1 MSEPVTCIQKQP
13 PTHTPG
19 PWSVEDRRNHF
30 SIYQV
35 PEGRPAHFRG
45 ETVAVIHFRRHGAKR
60 GMPVRYTCTD
70 EMEAN
75 ARLIAQAPALL
86 AFAERTLPQLIAERD
101 CYYEGCTN
109 HLGEYDEGIEG
120 DEDRETVQQFDREID
135 ALRDL
140 IAAAKGEQA

>member
-13 PTHTPG
+13 PTHTPA
-19 PWSVEDRRNHF
+19 PWRAISSDLRDGGAVVWAGSANHETIALVLRND
-30 SIYQV
+30 
-35 PEGRPAHFRG
+35 ADL
-45 ETVAVIHFRRHGAKR
+45 A
-60 GMPVRYTCTD
+60 
-70 EMEAN
+70 
-75 ARLIAQAPALL
+75 LIAKAPDLL